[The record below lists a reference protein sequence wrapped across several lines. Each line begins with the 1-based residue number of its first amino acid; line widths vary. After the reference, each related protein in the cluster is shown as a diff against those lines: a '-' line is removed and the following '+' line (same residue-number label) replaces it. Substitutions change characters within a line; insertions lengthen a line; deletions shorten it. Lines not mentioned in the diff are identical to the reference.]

1 MKCSFMHAERLML
14 YPWISKLTHFIHSKG
29 ETWFLF
35 WKSPSISIHIGPAVS
50 FTLGWVGDVP
60 GIKQY
65 VTWFQEQTRTTHFL
79 ILWVFL
85 ISTQLL
91 LNNYSV
97 DSQLNFLSYIL
108 DWTSESLF
116 LISFLKWGGNILA
129 PGIVTPCSSCVIG
142 QLFQDFSSFYKFLYL
157 VLSTCLLRFLVS
169 FVENACHLKIFK
181 WFLDFY
187 VLKMPCDWGT

>member
-1 MKCSFMHAERLML
+1 MQVTE
-14 YPWISKLTHFIHSKG
+14 
-29 ETWFLF
+29 
-35 WKSPSISIHIGPAVS
+35 SISGSIVPPAMFCFVLKKVRPS
-50 FTLGWVGDVP
+50 RYTLAQLSVLLLAVGDVP

-65 VTWFQEQTRTTHFL
+65 IIWFEEQTRTTHFL
-79 ILWVFL
+79 ILLVFL

-129 PGIVTPCSSCVIG
+129 PGIVTPCSSCLIRE
-142 QLFQDFSSFYKFLYL
+142 LFQDFSSFYKFWYL

-181 WFLDFY
+181 CFLDFY

>member
-1 MKCSFMHAERLML
+1 MFVLKKSVYLDTHWPSCQFYSWLGRWCTWDYTIFDVIQEKARLRV
-14 YPWISKLTHFIHSKG
+14 IFS
-29 ETWFLF
+29 
-35 WKSPSISIHIGPAVS
+35 
-50 FTLGWVGDVP
+50 
-60 GIKQY
+60 
-65 VTWFQEQTRTTHFL
+65 
-79 ILWVFL
+79 
-85 ISTQLL
+85 STQPSSLKNCL
-91 LNNYSV
+91 V
-97 DSQLNFLSYIL
+97 DLQLNLDNFILYIY

>member
-1 MKCSFMHAERLML
+1 MNAVLELAKCF
-14 YPWISKLTHFIHSKG
+14 YKSKRRKPFFVLK
-29 ETWFLF
+29 
-35 WKSPSISIHIGPAVS
+35 KVRPSRY
-50 FTLGWVGDVP
+50 TLAQLSVLLLAVGDVP
-60 GIKQY
+60 GTKQY
-65 VTWFQEQTRTTHFL
+65 IIWFEEQTRTTHFL

-85 ISTQLL
+85 IPTQLL

-108 DWTSESLF
+108 DWTSESLRYHRGTK
-116 LISFLKWGGNILA
+116 L
-129 PGIVTPCSSCVIG
+129 SCYA
-142 QLFQDFSSFYKFLYL
+142 SFYKFWYL